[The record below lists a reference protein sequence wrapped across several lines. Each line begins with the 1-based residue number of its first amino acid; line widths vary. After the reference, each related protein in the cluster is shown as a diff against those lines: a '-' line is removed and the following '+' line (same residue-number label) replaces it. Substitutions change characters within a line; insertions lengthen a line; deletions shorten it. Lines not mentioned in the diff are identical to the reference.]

1 MLNFKNISLPL
12 ILHSGFPIQD
22 DTATY
27 LNLNFVWLTEI
38 TIPNLYFFYQSS
50 KKNIFLY
57 SPRLTTK
64 QKKELVSILG
74 KKIKFCQ
81 LSEFKKLVSSHITTL
96 YTLSNWNQQ
105 KIKIPIVNLNTTHLD
120 EMCELGRKIKSKTEI
135 ARVRKS
141 ALLVSQGI
149 MKMWKELS
157 NLRGKTTQSLVR
169 FLKKN
174 IKLDELAYPII
185 CSTGSNITELHYHL
199 YDSPL
204 NPTSIILLD
213 IGFKYQNYCCDI
225 TRCFPRNGKFTTPQR
240 NIYQLVLDC
249 QELILSKIKPGVN
262 FSELE
267 TLTYI
272 FLFQGLEKLGILLPN
287 NLSNSE
293 KANWIH
299 THMMYHSLGHPV
311 GLHVHDTSKTK
322 TDKLEVNMIYAIEP
336 GLYFTDSLQS
346 QKLVNLTELL
356 KYFDIGG
363 IRIEDT
369 ILITETGYEIL
380 NKINSKKVLPK
391 NIEDIEKIIN

>member
-27 LNLNFVWLTEI
+27 LDLNFVWLTDI
-38 TIPNLYFFYQSS
+38 TIPNVYIFYQLS
-50 KKNIFLY
+50 KKSIFVY
-57 SPRLTTK
+57 GSRLTS
-64 QKKELVSILG
+64 QHKKELVSILG
-74 KKIKFCQ
+74 KKIKFCH

-105 KIKIPIVNLNTTHLD
+105 NINFPIVNLNTTHLD
-120 EMCELGRKIKSKTEI
+120 EMCELGRKIKSKNEI

-157 NLRGKTTQSLVR
+157 NLRGKTAQSLVR

-174 IKLDELAYPII
+174 INLDELAYPII

-199 YDSPL
+199 YDSPI
-204 NPTSIILLD
+204 SASSMILLD

-225 TRCFPRNGKFTTPQR
+225 TRCFPRSGKFTTPQR

-272 FLFQGLEKLGILLPN
+272 SLFQGLEKLGILLPN
-287 NLSNSE
+287 NLSNLE
-293 KANWIH
+293 KAQWLQ

-311 GLHVHDTSKTK
+311 GLHVHDISKPK
-322 TDKLEVNMIYAIEP
+322 TDKLEANMIYAIEP

-369 ILITETGYEIL
+369 ILITETGCEIL

-391 NIEDIEKIIN
+391 KIEAIESIIN